1 MQACAGVCLFNQLIK
16 IFCSAV
22 VDEITKAELIVV
34 SWGVVAYEIT
44 KTELMINCGAL
55 VNEITKTELIM
66 VNCRVLGGWTY
77 QNQNPNECF
86 RTSSPIW
93 T

>member
-16 IFCSAV
+16 IICSAV

-34 SWGVVAYEIT
+34 SWGVVAY
-44 KTELMINCGAL
+44 
-55 VNEITKTELIM
+55 EITKTELIM